1 MKNLVQYILESTEK
15 ISPTKEWMIEHYN
28 KFNKE
33 LFNGELPGTDIV
45 GLEAKRF
52 KSKAH
57 ANCLGLQGFGR
68 TFFISKD
75 HMENG
80 MYKMLVVIPG
90 APMSFKIKRSG
101 YEPIITDDNSRPADS
116 CEEMRPWIWL
126 NTSYVAIEEQLEDT
140 LIHEMVHLWVSK
152 DGLEPKQAHGKEFKR
167 KCNEVRALAKEKYG
181 IDYELLT
188 KANRRD
194 QYAYDDQKKQ
204 ETAALIQ
211 KNKKRGGGVV
221 GVYIILDEAV
231 MNDPDDVPYTVRFL
245 FCTKRVLPKM
255 LHEIKGYSRKYLK
268 NIYISED
275 SYEKMC
281 DIYGIFQTMTSYR
294 FWDIKNYKDAKEIMT
309 KDAEDI
315 LKESL
320 NEAKKPYIKPEIF
333 IYEIPSDTNL
343 SDINLEDIINA
354 KIDDED
360 EKKGSSEND
369 KNIIDPKK

>member
-1 MKNLVQYILESTEK
+1 MKNLVQYILEASEK
-15 ISPTKEWMIEHYN
+15 IHPTKEWMIEHYK

-45 GLEAKRF
+45 SLEAQRF

-57 ANCLGLQGFGR
+57 VNALGMQGFGK

-80 MYKMLVVIPG
+80 MYKMLVIIPG
-90 APMSFKIKRSG
+90 KNISYRSSG
-101 YEPIITDDNSRPADS
+101 RDWNPIITDENSRSVDS
-116 CEEMRPWIWL
+116 CVELRPWIWM
-126 NTSYVAIEEQLEDT
+126 NTMYLFSEDQLEDT

-152 DGLEPKQAHGKEFKR
+152 DGLEPKQAHGKEFKK
-167 KCNEVRALAKEKYG
+167 KCNEVRKLAKEKYG
-181 IDYELLT
+181 KDYELET
-188 KANRRD
+188 KAKRKD
-194 QYAYDDQKKQ
+194 EYEYDDQKKQ

-211 KNKKRGGGVV
+211 KNKKRGGGIV

-231 MNDPDDVPYTVRFL
+231 MNDPDEVPYIERFL
-245 FCTKRVLPKM
+245 FCTKRVLPKI
-255 LHEIKGYSRKYLK
+255 LNEIKWYSKKHLK
-268 NIYISED
+268 NIYVSED

-281 DIYGIFQTMTSYR
+281 EIYGIFQTMTSYR
-294 FWDIKNYKDAKEIMT
+294 FWNVDNYKQANEIML
-309 KDAEDI
+309 KDAQDI

-333 IYEIPSDTNL
+333 IYEIPADTNL
-343 SDINLEDIINA
+343 SDIDMEDIINA
-354 KIDDED
+354 KIDDE
-360 EKKGSSEND
+360 EKKGSSENN